1 MSILSELTPLNYV
14 LITGIVW
21 LSGVFVWLVRK
32 FVRSYEQNTVT
43 MTKVQDTLEAVDHK
57 LEKAA
62 DRDLEI
68 AKTLSAIHARGAAPA
83 VSLVKTAE
91 K

>member
-1 MSILSELTPLNYV
+1 MSFLAELTPLNYV
-14 LITGIVW
+14 LMSGIIW
-21 LSGVFVWLVRK
+21 LSGVFIWLIRR
-32 FVRSYEQNTVT
+32 FVRSYEQNTGT
-43 MTKVQDTLEAVDHK
+43 MTKVQVTLEAVDHK

-83 VSLVKTAE
+83 VTLVKTAG